1 MVSLLPKNL
10 SITEGGLFSQYD
22 PVHRPGSTVS
32 ASLSVLCE
40 SNCLI
45 GDFQVHFLNLLSL

>member
-10 SITEGGLFSQYD
+10 NISGGGTFSQYD

-45 GDFQVHFLNLLSL
+45 GDYQVHF